1 MVIGSLVSVVLV
13 ALWLMLPAYLP
24 NNVAVVVG
32 GGAPID
38 GGRIWN
44 GHRVLGDG
52 KTWRG
57 TIIGTGIG
65 ILVAIGLNFLQ
76 PWASAPIGISLPL
89 FPVTAVI
96 SLPLGAMIGDIGASF
111 IKRRTGRERGAAFPV
126 VDQLDFVLG
135 AFILTFLLT
144 PSWFIAT
151 FTLPVIITVLVIT
164 PLLHRATNIIGY
176 LLGLKTVPY

>member
-1 MVIGSLVSVVLV
+1 MVIGSVVSVVLL

-24 NNVAVVVG
+24 NNIAVVVG

-38 GGRIWN
+38 GGRVWN

-65 ILVAIGLNFLQ
+65 ILIATVLNSLQ
-76 PWASAPIGISLPL
+76 QWVSAFIGIALPV

-111 IKRRTGRERGAAFPV
+111 IKRRTGRERGVAFPI

-135 AFILTFLLT
+135 AFILTFLVN
-144 PSWFIAT
+144 PSWFIVT
-151 FTLPVIITVLVIT
+151 FTLPVIVTVLVIT